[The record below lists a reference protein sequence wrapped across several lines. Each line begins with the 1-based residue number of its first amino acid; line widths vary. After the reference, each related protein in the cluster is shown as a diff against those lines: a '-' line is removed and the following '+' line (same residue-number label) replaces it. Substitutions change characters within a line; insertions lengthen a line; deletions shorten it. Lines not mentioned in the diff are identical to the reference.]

1 MIGSRGEW
9 RDEHDEI
16 VCVPADDNVR
26 DGEADD
32 KFRCAAQIVECV
44 CAARAT
50 ETGGGR
56 KRVVFDPPYPL

>member
-9 RDEHDEI
+9 RDEHDKI

-44 CAARAT
+44 ALL
-50 ETGGGR
+50 ELP
-56 KRVVFDPPYPL
+56 KQVVVEKE